1 MPPLAQSA
9 PINDLI
15 VEDLNGDGH
24 KDMFLV
30 GNDYNTEYETPR
42 LDAGRG
48 FLLLGS
54 GNKNYEVATVSAS
67 GIYNSGDARKVKK
80 IMHQGKTMLVVAN
93 NNDALGLYKLN

>member
-1 MPPLAQSA
+1 M
-9 PINDLI
+9 II
-15 VEDLNGDGH
+15 EDLNGDGK
-24 KDMFLV
+24 KDVFLV

-48 FLLLGS
+48 FVLLNS
-54 GNKNYEVATVSAS
+54 GKKIFDVTSVSDS
-67 GIYNSGDARKVKK
+67 GVYNPGDARKVRK